1 MGFLPYSVI
10 KLRTDLTPA
19 EVYQKLRELVETSS
33 ANSNDGKNGLSKKPY
48 KGKVEYDSFE
58 IVRRIGYKNS
68 FVPKIKGVVCNN
80 GMYTAIRL
88 RLRPSAFVLGFML
101 LWLIPVFLTC
111 LWAIYI
117 SFKEGFE
124 PGMAMP
130 FGMFYSDFSC
140 LVLVSVWRKK
150 LPLKI
155 SGSICIRKRIRGFI
169 PPLDRKS
176 V

>member
-10 KLRTDLTPA
+10 KLRTDLTLA

-33 ANSNDGKNGLSKKPY
+33 ANSNDGKNGPSKKPY

-88 RLRPSAFVLGFML
+88 RLRPSAFVMGFML

-130 FGMFYSDFSC
+130 FGMFLFGLFLPRFGFGLEKKITLKDFREH
-140 LVLVSVWRKK
+140 LHTEEDTGVYA
-150 LPLKI
+150 PI
-155 SGSICIRKRIRGFI
+155 G
-169 PPLDRKS
+169 
-176 V
+176 

>member
-33 ANSNDGKNGLSKKPY
+33 ANSNDGKNGPSKKPY

-101 LWLIPVFLTC
+101 LWLIPVF
-111 LWAIYI
+111 
-117 SFKEGFE
+117 
-124 PGMAMP
+124 
-130 FGMFYSDFSC
+130 
-140 LVLVSVWRKK
+140 
-150 LPLKI
+150 
-155 SGSICIRKRIRGFI
+155 
-169 PPLDRKS
+169 
-176 V
+176 